1 MSECVPAEEK
11 VQEAE
16 AIPFSPLN
24 FMELFFMC
32 TGPELLVDMQEYD
45 YSLDMY
51 VLIFTPFTI
60 SKKH

>member
-1 MSECVPAEEK
+1 M
-11 VQEAE
+11 
-16 AIPFSPLN
+16 F
-24 FMELFFMC
+24 